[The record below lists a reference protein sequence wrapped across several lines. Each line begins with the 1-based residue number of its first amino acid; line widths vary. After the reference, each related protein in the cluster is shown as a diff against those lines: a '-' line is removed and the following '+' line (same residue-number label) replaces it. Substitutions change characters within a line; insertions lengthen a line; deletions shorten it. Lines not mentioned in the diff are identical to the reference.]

1 MLCIFHHNFKMFNS
15 KKNTNAWVP
24 PSVSELLHLGS
35 VKKKKKRERKRKTK
49 QQKIPMFLTFLIR
62 KMEIQQIVSGYC
74 SRGWGHY
81 IEQHRQNLCLASSK
95 GD

>member
-1 MLCIFHHNFKMFNS
+1 MFNS
-15 KKNTNAWVP
+15 KKKIQM
-24 PSVSELLHLGS
+24 LGS
-35 VKKKKKRERKRKTK
+35 HPQFLRYLIWEVWKKKKERERKRKTK
-49 QQKIPMFLTFLIR
+49 QKKIPMFLTFLIR
-62 KMEIQQIVSGYC
+62 KMEIEQIVSGYC